1 MIVLKE
7 NGLIA
12 QLARFSRSS
21 WRPTPD
27 NLCDLMSA
35 AGMGLLKALCIVF
48 LGCLAGFVVV
58 ALPLVSLVVWLQTGY
73 FEIEGV
79 YMLIWLAV
87 LAVGIGMIGATGAA
101 ARSDFGQVVRGA
113 VAARAERFCPRVE
126 YRA

>member
-1 MIVLKE
+1 MIVLWVAPWKP
-7 NGLIA
+7 A
-12 QLARFSRSS
+12 
-21 WRPTPD
+21 PD
-27 NLCDLMSA
+27 NLCDLTKA
-35 AGMGLLKALCIVF
+35 AGAGLLKALCLVF
-48 LGCLAGFVVV
+48 LGCLAGFGTV
-58 ALPLVSLVVWLQTGY
+58 ALPLASLVVWLQTGY